1 MKSQTGRSRGMFLV
15 PLETAFGFIV
25 HFLPVVEVLFP
36 EIPEPFTQELTTTA
50 FIDRH
55 RLIIILKSGDFLN
68 NNNMIMHHNCS
79 QNDVNEGYQNG
90 NMIYTQPSWNNSSQ
104 NNMILS
110 AQGNTSAPQA
120 ISIYSAE
127 ENMPETM
134 TNTAYIPAYLRHQ
147 IGRWMR
153 IEFLVG
159 NILEEKVGQLLD
171 VGASYLILKMLEPAT
186 TMLCDLY
193 SIKFITI
200 IYDVKLE
207 RLYTR

>member
-1 MKSQTGRSRGMFLV
+1 M
-15 PLETAFGFIV
+15 
-25 HFLPVVEVLFP
+25 
-36 EIPEPFTQELTTTA
+36 
-50 FIDRH
+50 
-55 RLIIILKSGDFLN
+55 N
-68 NNNMIMHHNCS
+68 NNLNWNS
-79 QNDVNEGYQNG
+79 NQDSNNWESNNNSYGNSLYGG
-90 NMIYTQPSWNNSSQ
+90 NMMQQDNNANQNAMLPSVDVRTG
-104 NNMILS
+104 M
-110 AQGNTSAPQA
+110 PQA

-127 ENMPETM
+127 DSMPETM

-153 IEFLVG
+153 IEFLIG

-171 VGASYLILKMLEPAT
+171 VGASYIILKMLEPST

-200 IYDVKLE
+200 IYDVNLE

>member
-1 MKSQTGRSRGMFLV
+1 MNNDMNYNNWNTNSFGDSGNSLYGANMPMQRPWNGSTQMQDSNQTAM
-15 PLETAFGFIV
+15 
-25 HFLPVVEVLFP
+25 LP
-36 EIPEPFTQELTTTA
+36 
-50 FIDRH
+50 
-55 RLIIILKSGDFLN
+55 S
-68 NNNMIMHHNCS
+68 
-79 QNDVNEGYQNG
+79 
-90 NMIYTQPSWNNSSQ
+90 PSVRV
-104 NNMILS
+104 
-110 AQGNTSAPQA
+110 GTPQA

-127 ENMPETM
+127 EQMPETM

-153 IEFLVG
+153 IEFLIG

-171 VGASYLILKMLEPAT
+171 VGASYIILKMLEPST

-200 IYDVKLE
+200 IYDVNLE

>member
-1 MKSQTGRSRGMFLV
+1 MNMN
-15 PLETAFGFIV
+15 E
-25 HFLPVVEVLFP
+25 
-36 EIPEPFTQELTTTA
+36 
-50 FIDRH
+50 
-55 RLIIILKSGDFLN
+55 N
-68 NNNMIMHHNCS
+68 NNRNN
-79 QNDVNEGYQNG
+79 NWNG
-90 NMIYTQPSWNNSSQ
+90 NMNNDGFGDFGASLYGSSNNQMQYGWNDDMQSG
-104 NNMILS
+104 
-110 AQGNTSAPQA
+110 AQTVTLPNVAARTGTPQA

-127 ENMPETM
+127 EMMPETM

-153 IEFLVG
+153 IEFLIG

-171 VGASYLILKMLEPAT
+171 VGASYIILKMLEPST

-200 IYDVKLE
+200 IYDVNLE

>member
-1 MKSQTGRSRGMFLV
+1 M
-15 PLETAFGFIV
+15 
-25 HFLPVVEVLFP
+25 
-36 EIPEPFTQELTTTA
+36 
-50 FIDRH
+50 
-55 RLIIILKSGDFLN
+55 N
-68 NNNMIMHHNCS
+68 NGSYNTMNMNENN
-79 QNDVNEGYQNG
+79 
-90 NMIYTQPSWNNSSQ
+90 SWNNNRNNR
-104 NNMILS
+104 NNMNNDGFGDAGNSLYGAGS
-110 AQGNTSAPQA
+110 NQMQRVWNNDMQGNNQTVMLPDVSVRTGTPQA

-127 ENMPETM
+127 DMMPETM

-153 IEFLVG
+153 IEFLIG

-171 VGASYLILKMLEPAT
+171 VGASYIILKMLEPST

-200 IYDVKLE
+200 IYDVNLE

>member
-1 MKSQTGRSRGMFLV
+1 MHQNM
-15 PLETAFGFIV
+15 
-25 HFLPVVEVLFP
+25 
-36 EIPEPFTQELTTTA
+36 Q
-50 FIDRH
+50 
-55 RLIIILKSGDFLN
+55 GD
-68 NNNMIMHHNCS
+68 M
-79 QNDVNEGYQNG
+79 NDGYQNG
-90 NMIYTQPSWNNSSQ
+90 NMPATQQYWNGSAQ
-104 NNMILS
+104 NNMMLPS
-110 AQGNTSAPQA
+110 QGTRPTTPQA

-171 VGASYLILKMLEPAT
+171 VGASYLILKMLEPST

-200 IYDVKLE
+200 IYDVNLE

>member
-1 MKSQTGRSRGMFLV
+1 MNNGSYNTMNM
-15 PLETAFGFIV
+15 
-25 HFLPVVEVLFP
+25 
-36 EIPEPFTQELTTTA
+36 
-50 FIDRH
+50 DM
-55 RLIIILKSGDFLN
+55 N
-68 NNNMIMHHNCS
+68 NNGNWNSSFGDSGNSLYGTNNS
-79 QNDVNEGYQNG
+79 QMQR
-90 NMIYTQPSWNNSSQ
+90 PWNNSMQDERQTAMLPS
-104 NNMILS
+104 LS
-110 AQGNTSAPQA
+110 VRTGTPQA

-127 ENMPETM
+127 DMMPETM

-171 VGASYLILKMLEPAT
+171 VGASYIILKMLEPST
-186 TMLCDLY
+186 TMLCDMY

-200 IYDVKLE
+200 IYDVNLE

>member
-1 MKSQTGRSRGMFLV
+1 LLLSTNTCIL
-15 PLETAFGFIV
+15 
-25 HFLPVVEVLFP
+25 
-36 EIPEPFTQELTTTA
+36 
-50 FIDRH
+50 RH
-55 RLIIILKSGDFLN
+55 IKGDFLSN
-68 NNNMIMHHNCS
+68 RNYGNMN
-79 QNDVNEGYQNG
+79 NG
-90 NMIYTQPSWNNSSQ
+90 NNSDWNNGFGDSGNSLYGMSGTMQSGWNGQMQNMSQ
-104 NNMILS
+104 TAMLPS
-110 AQGNTSAPQA
+110 VEVRTGTPQA

-127 ENMPETM
+127 ESMPETM

-153 IEFLVG
+153 IEFLIG

-171 VGASYLILKMLEPAT
+171 VGASYIILKMLEPST

-200 IYDVKLE
+200 IYDVNLE